1 VVFHALPDKKQPL
14 SDVRRAEARS
24 AHIESREGVARC
36 FHVRLYSVEPS
47 ERVFACN
54 LLAKDDARTVLANEP
69 IKGRPE
75 VSRVSSPLSPAC
87 RAERLAWR
95 APSKDGPVVWPS
107 GLPQAIGPSSNSAE
121 PVVLRKSRKVIGA
134 DIFNTSFVDKAGRD
148 QASLY

>member
-1 VVFHALPDKKQPL
+1 VVFHALPDKKQSL

-24 AHIESREGVARC
+24 AQIESREGVTRC

-75 VSRVSSPLSPAC
+75 VSRVSNPLSPAC

-95 APSKDGPVVWPS
+95 APSKDGPVVWPP
-107 GLPQAIGPSSNSAE
+107 GLPQAVGPSSNSAE
-121 PVVLRKSRKVIGA
+121 PVALGKGYNIAGVDIEDRSLINFSRGDEA
-134 DIFNTSFVDKAGRD
+134 PSH
-148 QASLY
+148 